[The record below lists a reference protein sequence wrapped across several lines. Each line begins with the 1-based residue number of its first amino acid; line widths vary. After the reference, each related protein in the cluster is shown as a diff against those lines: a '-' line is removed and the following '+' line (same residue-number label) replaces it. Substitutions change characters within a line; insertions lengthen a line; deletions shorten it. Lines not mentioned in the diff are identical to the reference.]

1 MLTLS
6 ITAVGTLDKPPT
18 KAQTLPVPIV
28 GYTLLAAVNFNQM
41 GFLTNLI
48 SATVKT
54 ALTPVAI
61 VKDVVDVATGNEPE
75 NTKKLLKSAAKDAE
89 KAGDTMMGENNDGLL

>member
-1 MLTLS
+1 
-6 ITAVGTLDKPPT
+6 
-18 KAQTLPVPIV
+18 
-28 GYTLLAAVNFNQM
+28 M

-61 VKDVVDVATGNEPE
+61 VKDVVDVVTSNEAE
-75 NTKKLLKSAAKDAE
+75 NTKKLLESAAKDVEIAV
-89 KAGDTMMGENNDGLL
+89 DTILGENNDGLL

>member
-1 MLTLS
+1 M
-6 ITAVGTLDKPPT
+6 
-18 KAQTLPVPIV
+18 
-28 GYTLLAAVNFNQM
+28 LAAVNFNQM

-61 VKDVVDVATGNEPE
+61 VKDVVNVATDEE
-75 NTKKLLKSAAKDAE
+75 ADATKKLLESAGEDVKQAAEDA
-89 KAGDTMMGENNDGLL
+89 GEGEML